1 MGYKRTVRKV
11 SFCFHLAEQFDE
23 IEMRCGSTQ
32 VHILA
37 QSLCLR
43 PCSLS
48 LSSVVITQV
57 AVFINWKVQSIY
69 RNGWYKLQK
78 IYQYSSLILYIHLI
92 ELLNRRMAFKT
103 NRFIFVENLVVFRMA
118 QSENVKNTGIV
129 IWKNKIIER
138 QSIERMT
145 KSSMNCLFVLTKS
158 SKILIWIVQR
168 TFIQRSSK
176 TCQNHHKSLINILTS
191 FQK

>member
-1 MGYKRTVRKV
+1 MRSKWDVVRHKCTFLHNLSASV
-11 SFCFHLAEQFDE
+11 LA
-23 IEMRCGSTQ
+23 
-32 VHILA
+32 
-37 QSLCLR
+37 
-43 PCSLS
+43 LS

-138 QSIERMT
+138 QSIEGMT

-158 SKILIWIVQR
+158 SWIVQR
-168 TFIQRSSK
+168 IFIQRSSK